1 MAKESIKNQ
10 IEPVSAEN
18 VGETIANAITTHT
31 DSGVVEQSQTAI
43 IQEQEKVTPL
53 TDIDQKIYIGPN
65 LLSMTTYTVIG
76 GAFPL
81 HIEDLIKKCPAIE
94 KLCVPITDFVESE
107 KRAKTKGTLEH
118 KQYKK
123 ILEFM
128 QGKGE

>member
-1 MAKESIKNQ
+1 MSTKEIK
-10 IEPVSAEN
+10 EKLAAE
-18 VGETIANAITTHT
+18 EKPTPEM
-31 DSGVVEQSQTAI
+31 VEQAI
-43 IQEQEKVTPL
+43 ISSVDIKDLSTEEQPTTENEEQSAVPST
-53 TDIDQKIYIGPN
+53 QKIYIGPN
-65 LLSMTTYTVIG
+65 LLSMTTYTVID

-94 KLCVPITDFVESE
+94 KLCVPVTDFVEAE

-118 KQYKK
+118 RQFNK